1 MGLKLV
7 GFIWLAA
14 VRAIPAMCR
23 LTLPASLAIALR
35 IACFWGWGVF
45 TSITC
50 VVRLCARLSAWFAA
64 PTLATCVPIVLS
76 AARPLTDFLPVKASV
91 KPTTDSAM

>member
-1 MGLKLV
+1 MGLKFV

-50 VVRLCARLSAWFAA
+50 VVR
-64 PTLATCVPIVLS
+64 
-76 AARPLTDFLPVKASV
+76 
-91 KPTTDSAM
+91 